1 MNSTTTNDLYRDLY
15 DGQCQR
21 NNELAFTIGWSKGK
35 INYTIIMVE
44 SILKQKMPMR
54 HKVAAIRAEV
64 RELELLLKDID
75 APEVLFKNR
84 GQKA

>member
-1 MNSTTTNDLYRDLY
+1 MNDTTYSNLYQGLY